1 MYYIESANTSK
12 HKMNRYK
19 KEDLEKLLIEENK
32 SYKEV
37 GKIYGV
43 SGNAI
48 KKAALKFELPILPKR
63 TINPKETFR
72 KGKIQNEIGYCIN
85 CGKSFIKYSNRD
97 NKYCSHR
104 CQHEFKHR
112 ENYKKL
118 VNGDPSIMRANYSPR
133 GFKED
138 ILKEQGNIC
147 AICGIKPEWNNKQ
160 LVFIIDHIDGKASN
174 NKRDNLR
181 CICPNCD
188 SQLDTYKSK
197 NKNGDRSYYRY
208 HKYSTETEINK

>member
-1 MYYIESANTSK
+1 MYYIESTNTSK

-37 GKIYGV
+37 GKIYEV

-63 TINPKETFR
+63 AINPKETFG

-97 NKYCSHR
+97 TKYCSHR
-104 CQHEFKHR
+104 
-112 ENYKKL
+112 
-118 VNGDPSIMRANYSPR
+118 
-133 GFKED
+133 
-138 ILKEQGNIC
+138 
-147 AICGIKPEWNNKQ
+147 
-160 LVFIIDHIDGKASN
+160 
-174 NKRDNLR
+174 
-181 CICPNCD
+181 
-188 SQLDTYKSK
+188 
-197 NKNGDRSYYRY
+197 
-208 HKYSTETEINK
+208 